1 MNDRDDT
8 LSIPEYW
15 EKHKFDIANMRHWA
29 CQKYGCP
36 EKRDNCECSC
46 KLWEERYQRGNTLK
60 TYSKYVANLTPFLTS
75 SISEVTLFEIR
86 DALICV
92 KKSRK
97 GGKPYSHSTMKV
109 HFSCLCDIFLYA
121 KKHGHA
127 DNILAV
133 FASPKKMDPLTMRIY
148 ELVDP
153 QNPQNSTL
161 QALEELHERVSN
173 RPRSLTAWQKEKL
186 IQKLC
191 DDIPRDGRSLG
202 IAIFC
207 YAGLRPAEC
216 RKLLWR
222 DLIPF
227 VDHPDR
233 AFLNVFE
240 IRGADGNI
248 KEKTKTKNG
257 HRKVPVHCELQKL
270 LTMRLELVRTERPDD
285 YLDLPICCMGNR
297 FWQPCK
303 DYQLA
308 SYGDDLFSYIKVSV
322 RDLACYSLDA
332 NIERLKNKRD
342 AIYEGEALCLY
353 VLRKNFWTWAE
364 AETQLTDHEKRYVM
378 GHEISDENGRDVR
391 PRLNDENLLWEIC
404 QKMDRCVFCL
414 DLHRSLLER
423 ELHVKESISFSNCGT
438 VTFNI
443 SPEVLKAGGE
453 IVIHCKAEE
462 VNDPIIYETPKAV
475 TPLKK
480 MTAEVSPFPVFPHN
494 RTGINCQYEN
504 VLAHEKPAPPSSEE
518 EDDDYSLQNQ

>member
-222 DLIPF
+222 DLIQIARF
-227 VDHPDR
+227 STSLR
-233 AFLNVFE
+233 SAAQTE
-240 IRGADGNI
+240 TSRR
-248 KEKTKTKNG
+248 KQRQKT
-257 HRKVPVHCELQKL
+257 
-270 LTMRLELVRTERPDD
+270 D
-285 YLDLPICCMGNR
+285 
-297 FWQPCK
+297 
-303 DYQLA
+303 
-308 SYGDDLFSYIKVSV
+308 
-322 RDLACYSLDA
+322 
-332 NIERLKNKRD
+332 IER
-342 AIYEGEALCLY
+342 
-353 VLRKNFWTWAE
+353 
-364 AETQLTDHEKRYVM
+364 
-378 GHEISDENGRDVR
+378 
-391 PRLNDENLLWEIC
+391 
-404 QKMDRCVFCL
+404 
-414 DLHRSLLER
+414 
-423 ELHVKESISFSNCGT
+423 
-438 VTFNI
+438 
-443 SPEVLKAGGE
+443 
-453 IVIHCKAEE
+453 
-462 VNDPIIYETPKAV
+462 
-475 TPLKK
+475 
-480 MTAEVSPFPVFPHN
+480 SPFIVSSRSCSPCGLSLYAPSVPMIILTFLSAAWAIAFGSLARTISWQATATTCFPILKSLSEILRAIPWMQISSGS
-494 RTGINCQYEN
+494 RTS
-504 VLAHEKPAPPSSEE
+504 AMPFTRAKHFASMS
-518 EDDDYSLQNQ
+518 

>member
-8 LSIPEYW
+8 LTIPEYW
-15 EKHKFDIANMRHWA
+15 EKHKFDIANMRHWF
-29 CQKYGCP
+29 CPKYGCP
-36 EKRDNCECSC
+36 GKGDNCESNC
-46 KLWEERYQRGNTLK
+46 KLCKERYQRGKTLK
-60 TYSKYVANLTPFLTS
+60 TYSNYITNLTPFLTS
-75 SISEVTLFEIR
+75 SISEITLFEVR
-86 DALICV
+86 DALLCV

-97 GGKPYSHSTMKV
+97 GGKLYSSSTMKV

-127 DNILAV
+127 NNILAV
-133 FASPKKMDPLTMRIY
+133 FASQKKLDSLTKKIY
-148 ELVDP
+148 ELLDP
-153 QNPQNSTL
+153 RNFQSVTL
-161 QALEELHERVSN
+161 QSLEELREQVSN
-173 RPRSLTAWQKEKL
+173 KPRSLTVWQREKL
-186 IQKLC
+186 IQKLRA
-191 DDIPRDGRSLG
+191 DIPHDGRSLG

-216 RKLLWR
+216 RKLLWS

-227 VDHPDR
+227 IDHPDR
-233 AFLNVFE
+233 SFLNIFE

-248 KEKTKTKNG
+248 KEKTKTKSG

-270 LTMRLELVRTERPDD
+270 LSMRLELVRAERPDD
-285 YLDLPICCMGNR
+285 YLDLPICCMGNS
-297 FWQPCK
+297 FGQPCK

-308 SYGDDLFSYIKVSV
+308 NYGDDLFSYIRVSAGA
-322 RDLACYSLDA
+322 LARYSLDA
-332 NIERLKNKRD
+332 NIERLKNKHD
-342 AIYEGEALCLY
+342 TIYEGEALCLY

-378 GHEISDENGRDVR
+378 GHKISDEDGRDVR
-391 PRLNDENLLWEIC
+391 PHMNDENLLWEIC

-414 DLHRSLLER
+414 DLHRSFLEL
-423 ELHVKESISFSNCGT
+423 ELHANESISFSNCGT
-438 VTFNI
+438 VTFNL

-480 MTAEVSPFPVFPHN
+480 MTAQVSSFPVFPHN

-504 VLAHEKPAPPSSEE
+504 VLAHEKPASPLPEENEE
-518 EDDDYSLQNQ
+518 EDDD

>member
-233 AFLNVFE
+233 SFLNVFE

-364 AETQLTDHEKRYVM
+364 AETQMTDHEKRYVM

-423 ELHVKESISFSNCGT
+423 ELHVKESISFSSSKKSGWSWAFSDRYGRMGKGDERCWN
-438 VTFNI
+438 
-443 SPEVLKAGGE
+443 AGKWIE
-453 IVIHCKAEE
+453 IW
-462 VNDPIIYETPKAV
+462 
-475 TPLKK
+475 
-480 MTAEVSPFPVFPHN
+480 
-494 RTGINCQYEN
+494 
-504 VLAHEKPAPPSSEE
+504 
-518 EDDDYSLQNQ
+518 